1 MYVRSVIKKCP
12 VCGSLSIMRLDE
24 NQEKAYLAKELAEYL
39 PDNLK
44 FWYAFGVCP
53 ECSKSDCSKL
63 HRVEGYDVLAEE
75 MRKSDE
81 EATRFLMDML
91 SLCNGNEDDLAG
103 TLLALNLLDM
113 EDVCYVDDTFT
124 VRPRPTN
131 NPVDGYTHMIMPI
144 ETDMK
149 QFMLLTDEEY
159 EDYFNVTFAY
169 SEKYDKLPL
178 KIQTYSSLGVVSEEL
193 LPRMRDVNKSNYNKY
208 RELIIRSLGGVKL
221 RNMFEEVTN
230 EENS

>member
-1 MYVRSVIKKCP
+1 MYVRSVIKRCP
-12 VCGSLSIMRLDE
+12 VCGNLSIMRLDE
-24 NQEKAYLAKELAEYL
+24 NQEKSYLAKELAEYL

-53 ECSKSDCSKL
+53 ECSKSDCREL
-63 HRVEGYDVLAEE
+63 HRVEGYDILAEE
-75 MRKSDE
+75 MHKSDE
-81 EATRFLMDML
+81 EATRFLMEML
-91 SLCNGNEDDLAG
+91 SVCNGNKDDLAG

-113 EDVCYVDDTFT
+113 EDMCYVDDTFT

-144 ETDMK
+144 GTDMK

-169 SEKYDKLPL
+169 SEKYDELPL
-178 KIQTYSSLGVVSEEL
+178 KIQTYSSLGIVSAEL
-193 LPRMRDVNKSNYNKY
+193 QPRMRDVNKSNYNKY
-208 RELIIRSLGGVKL
+208 RELIIRSLEGIKL
-221 RNMFEEVTN
+221 RKMFGEGVTQ
-230 EENS
+230 

>member
-24 NQEKAYLAKELAEYL
+24 NQEKAYLAKELA
-39 PDNLK
+39 DNLK

-53 ECSKSDCSKL
+53 DCSKL

-81 EATRFLMDML
+81 EATRFLM
-91 SLCNGNEDDLAG
+91 
-103 TLLALNLLDM
+103 DM

-149 QFMLLTDEEY
+149 QFMLLTDEE
-159 EDYFNVTFAY
+159 
-169 SEKYDKLPL
+169 
-178 KIQTYSSLGVVSEEL
+178 L